1 MYCTFYF
8 SSAIVITRVSLL
20 YTFDRDIVHPIISF
34 ANSPSRRGNDRFVL
48 LCLVLFVEILVD
60 PCYSFDNCVLFIHG
74 ISIYIYISS
83 FSSPSFERFARP
95 EARGSIK
102 DYRVGNETGL
112 ESVKWR

>member
-60 PCYSFDNCVLFIHG
+60 PCYSFDNCVLFIDG
-74 ISIYIYISS
+74 ISIYIYI
-83 FSSPSFERFARP
+83 FFF
-95 EARGSIK
+95 
-102 DYRVGNETGL
+102 L
-112 ESVKWR
+112 SVV